1 MKLLLIPLVCL
12 ILGVGGGV
20 GAGIFLL
27 PDPEPEPE
35 PAIASTDESTDSVEE
50 PAVESPAAVSL
61 EVSGV
66 EYIDL
71 TNQFIVPLLI
81 DGKVSAIVVL
91 AIGLEVAEGTMQEVM
106 LGEPKLRA
114 AFLQTLFN
122 HANNGGF
129 DGNFTAF
136 STMQTLRRELLLV
149 AQSISGSRVSD
160 VLILDVVRQVP

>member
-1 MKLLLIPLVCL
+1 MKLLLIPIVCL

-27 PDPEPEPE
+27 PDADNEAE
-35 PAIASTDESTDSVEE
+35 IASTDINADGAGEQTVEP
-50 PAVESPAAVSL
+50 PAEVSL

-71 TNQFIVPLLI
+71 ANQFIVPLLV

-136 STMQTLRRELLLV
+136 STLQTLRRELLLV
-149 AQSISGSRVSD
+149 AQSISGVRVSD

>member
-12 ILGVGGGV
+12 VLGVGGGV

-27 PDPEPEPE
+27 PDPEPE

-50 PAVESPAAVSL
+50 PAVESPADVSL

-91 AIGLEVAEGTMQEVM
+91 AIGLEVVEGTMQEVM

-149 AQSISGSRVSD
+149 AQSISGVRISD